1 METHRLDNWGLYL
14 IALLISTVVFIIVLI
29 VASFVSNFESTDL
42 LKNQFENSYS
52 IFKDKYLF
60 SQNQLLCQEGSLD
73 QVSKDLFFHGKVISD
88 LEERLG
94 KNNEQVLFQKKFYTL
109 VLLEH
114 LDFVNQ
120 INLKCNYSIPT
131 ILFFYSNKDETIDK
145 NENVGN
151 LLDHLSNKYSELKV
165 YSFDV
170 NLNDALIESLI
181 LRYNVN
187 EVPTVVLGN
196 GTSIVNPTNV
206 DQIETYLR

>member
-1 METHRLDNWGLYL
+1 MELEIQEIINKNLPAQVGDVLKKRLQKADDDA
-14 IALLISTVVFIIVLI
+14 ALLLKQKE
-29 VASFVSNFESTDL
+29 ESDR
-42 LKNQFENSYS
+42 K
-52 IFKDKYLF
+52 
-60 SQNQLLCQEGSLD
+60 
-73 QVSKDLFFHGKVISD
+73 SKIISD

-165 YSFDV
+165 YPFDV